1 MLVKCRWNGLCKYN
15 SSVLQYR
22 NYKVNDLL
30 KNKPK
35 HYVAVFKES
44 LIYDDVSDFFERS
57 YSLRESIL
65 WLHRIINHRGYN
77 NKEAYVSYRD
87 YAVRRIMFKYTY
99 KQIHVKYMKGKN
111 ELKKASPH
119 PSVVL
124 VHEIDKYINNNDKT
138 DTLSINEEN
147 AIMKEQMEQ
156 KTITITFNKGSTNNN
171 NHITPVYK
179 DENIIDNITPF
190 SLSHNSSF
198 AKTDSFSFEFSF
210 SSTVHSSNHSNVEH
224 KETNTN
230 TNALNA
236 NNVKPRILSIKT
248 TPYFNENV
256 LKLLNNKPKESS
268 NVLVMESN
276 TFKQKEQGQ
285 LNGKCKYNMV
295 PLSLKTVTN
304 RERCIRLNQ
313 PLRMCVTQNNKD
325 LNVDNKKKERRILN
339 KCVNEARSIL
349 HKKDNIFYGNN
360 NVSKYNTLTI
370 GKYFRS
376 KSNTNRMVVPTYRRN
391 VSNNKKILSR
401 IHN

>member
-1 MLVKCRWNGLCKYN
+1 MLVKCRWNGLYKYN
-15 SSVLQYR
+15 SSGLQYR

-65 WLHRIINHRGYN
+65 WLHRIISHRSYN
-77 NKEAYVSYRD
+77 NKEVYISYRD
-87 YAVRRIMFKYTY
+87 YAVRRIMFRYTY
-99 KQIHVKYMKGKN
+99 KQIHVKYMKGNN
-111 ELKKASPH
+111 ELNKASPH

-124 VHEIDKYINNNDKT
+124 VHEIDRCINNNDKT

-147 AIMKEQMEQ
+147 AIMKEQMEH
-156 KTITITFNKGSTNNN
+156 KTITLDNNNNN

-198 AKTDSFSFEFSF
+198 AKNDSFSFEFSF

-230 TNALNA
+230 INTNTNTLNV
-236 NNVKPRILSIKT
+236 NNAKPRILSIKT

-256 LKLLNNKPKESS
+256 LKLLNNKPRESS
-268 NVLVMESN
+268 NMLVMESN

-285 LNGKCKYNMV
+285 LNGKCKYNMI
-295 PLSLKTVTN
+295 PLSLKTITN

-313 PLRMCVTQNNKD
+313 PLRMCVTQHNKNT
-325 LNVDNKKKERRILN
+325 NVDSKKKERRILN
-339 KCVNEARSIL
+339 KCVNEAKSIL
-349 HKKDNIFYGNN
+349 QKKDNIYYGNN

-391 VSNNKKILSR
+391 VSNNKKIFSR
-401 IHN
+401 IN

>member
-1 MLVKCRWNGLCKYN
+1 
-15 SSVLQYR
+15 
-22 NYKVNDLL
+22 
-30 KNKPK
+30 
-35 HYVAVFKES
+35 
-44 LIYDDVSDFFERS
+44 
-57 YSLRESIL
+57 
-65 WLHRIINHRGYN
+65 
-77 NKEAYVSYRD
+77 
-87 YAVRRIMFKYTY
+87 
-99 KQIHVKYMKGKN
+99 MKGKN

-156 KTITITFNKGSTNNN
+156 KTITITFNKGSINNN

-230 TNALNA
+230 TNINALNA

-325 LNVDNKKKERRILN
+325 INVDNKKKGE
-339 KCVNEARSIL
+339 E
-349 HKKDNIFYGNN
+349 NIE
-360 NVSKYNTLTI
+360 
-370 GKYFRS
+370 
-376 KSNTNRMVVPTYRRN
+376 
-391 VSNNKKILSR
+391 
-401 IHN
+401 